1 MGKLQRKIETI
12 FWGRP
17 PTDPVER
24 KLLLKLDLVIL
35 SYVCLSYFSNYLD
48 RANLAN
54 AYTTGMKE
62 DVGFKG
68 NDYTYAG
75 SMFTAGYVLGQWPSA
90 LILSSGRI
98 SPRFWFPF
106 CMVAWGLCTLGTAWV
121 THPHQVW
128 GIRFTQA
135 LFEAST
141 FSGTHYIL
149 GSWYKDHEL
158 GKRSAVFATAAQCG
172 TLFSGIMQGGIVTNL
187 EGKGGY
193 RGWQYLFIIDFAITL
208 PIAIYGFLMFPGS
221 PHTTKAFW
229 LTEEERELC
238 LRRLPHVEQHKMT
251 FGTLGK
257 TLKRLGFNWRFYLFT
272 ALFGISATSFEK
284 VGVYT
289 EFNLWL
295 RSAGYTK
302 QQISYYPSIFTAMA
316 ILSTYILTVISDAT
330 KNRFIVNPIMFTA
343 VFISSVMLLN
353 WDKLTTGAHWFAYI
367 IGGLGYAGQ
376 ASNFAWANEMCR
388 DDDVLRSITLFS
400 MNLFSNLWNLWYQ
413 IVAWP
418 VVEAPRFRNGQIA
431 TLVTGVV
438 SVGIAVAI
446 VYCSRRWPP
455 ALPEAEIVEVDGRL
469 AIAPA
474 LQQEQAMQDHSG
486 DGHGTTSALSEGKD
500 LEAGMDAVHQ
510 VRSVKH

>member
-1 MGKLQRKIETI
+1 MSSLSKFQVKLETI
-12 FWGRP
+12 FWGKP
-17 PTDPVER
+17 PADPKER

-35 SYVCLSYFSNYLD
+35 TYVCLSYFCNYLD

-54 AYTTGMKE
+54 AYTTGMRE

-68 NDYTYAG
+68 NDYTYAN
-75 SMFTAGYVLGQWPSA
+75 SMFTAGYIIGQWPSA

-106 CMVAWGLCTLGTAWV
+106 CMLAWGLCTLGLTWV
-121 THPHQVW
+121 KTPHQVW
-128 GIRFTQA
+128 GIRFVQA

-149 GSWYKDHEL
+149 GSWYKNGEL

-172 TLFSGIMQGGIVTNL
+172 TLFSGIMQGAIMTNL
-187 EGKGGY
+187 DGKNGFK
-193 RGWQYLFIIDFAITL
+193 GWQWLYIIDFIITI
-208 PIAIYGFLMFPGS
+208 PIAIYGFLMFPGT
-221 PHTTKAFW
+221 PQTTKAFW

-238 LRRLPHVEQHKMT
+238 VQRLPPAEHHKMT
-251 FGTLGK
+251 LKSLGK
-257 TLKRLGFNWRFYLFT
+257 SVKRLVTTWRWYLFT
-272 ALFGISATSFEK
+272 LLFTVSATAFEK

-295 RSAGYTK
+295 KAAGYNAS
-302 QQISYYPSIFTAMA
+302 QISYYPSIFTATA
-316 ILSTYILTVISDAT
+316 IVSTYFLTVISDVT
-330 KNRFIVNPIMFTA
+330 RNRFVINPIMYLA

-353 WDKLTTGAHWFAYI
+353 WDHLNKGAHWFAYI
-367 IGGLGYAGQ
+367 IGGFGYAGQ

-388 DDDVLRSITLFS
+388 DDDVVRSLTLFS
-400 MNLFSNLWNLWYQ
+400 MNLFSSVWNLWYQ

-431 TLVTGVV
+431 TLVTGAA

-446 VYCSRRWPP
+446 VYCSKKWPP
-455 ALPEAEIVEVDGRL
+455 AIANAEL
-469 AIAPA
+469 
-474 LQQEQAMQDHSG
+474 DHERESVAEG
-486 DGHGTTSALSEGKD
+486 EKSTSKD
-500 LEAGMDAVHQ
+500 EEAGV
-510 VRSVKH
+510 SVEGVAH

>member
-1 MGKLQRKIETI
+1 MNKLQIKVETFLWGKPPSDRK
-12 FWGRP
+12 
-17 PTDPVER
+17 ER

-62 DVGFKG
+62 DLNFKG

-75 SMFTAGYVLGQWPSA
+75 SMFTAGYVIGQWPSA

-106 CMVAWGLCTLGTAWV
+106 CMVAWGLCTLGTAWAK
-121 THPHQVW
+121 TPHQVW

-158 GKRSAVFATAAQCG
+158 GKRSAVFATAAQMG
-172 TLFSGIMQGGIVTNL
+172 TLFSGIMQGGIISNLDGKNGL
-187 EGKGGY
+187 EG
-193 RGWQYLFIIDFAITL
+193 WQFLFIIDFAITI
-208 PIAIYGFLMFPGS
+208 PIAIYGFLMFPGT

-229 LTEEERELC
+229 LTEEEREMC
-238 LRRLPHVEQHKMT
+238 LRRLPHTDHVKMT
-251 FGTLGK
+251 PKTLGK
-257 TLKRLGFNWRFYLFT
+257 SIKKMLSDWRWYLFT
-272 ALFGISATSFEK
+272 ALFTVSATSFEK

-295 RSAGYTK
+295 KSAGYSK

-316 ILSTYILTVISDAT
+316 ILSTYILTLISDQT
-330 KNRFIVNPIMFTA
+330 RNRFIINPIMYLA

-353 WDKLTTGAHWFAYI
+353 WNHLNKGAHFFAYI

-400 MNLFSNLWNLWYQ
+400 MNLFSNIWNLWYQ

-431 TLVTGVV
+431 TLVTGAA
-438 SVGIAVAI
+438 SVAIAVAI
-446 VYCSRRWPP
+446 VYCSRKYPP
-455 ALPEAEIVEVDGRL
+455 ALPSAEIVEIDGKL
-469 AIAPA
+469 T
-474 LQQEQAMQDHSG
+474 DVTHNT
-486 DGHGTTSALSEGKD
+486 HTTSNVSNHGEGEGDIESKD
-500 LEAGMDAVHQ
+500 VENLHGAISA
-510 VRSVKH
+510 VKHV